1 METKILFKS
10 EKSLL
15 FTSVEVREI
24 EGKRYAVI
32 IAEEEQKAW
41 GVKLFPGDDRDYEI
55 QMHPVEILL
64 EIIDN
69 QLLNTIEEINKLKSP
84 LILFT
89 YEGVKPRVLKNLN
102 IIKKEEIKHL
112 DKNVVI
118 FPNNPRDER
127 EKRMEEE
134 EAELLKID
142 PNIWIH
148 GG

>member
-15 FTSVEVREI
+15 STSVKVREI

-32 IAEEEQKAW
+32 VAKEEQKAW

-69 QLLNTIEEINKLKSP
+69 QLISTIEEINKLKSP

-89 YEGVKPRVLKNLN
+89 YEGVKPRVLINLN
-102 IIKKEEIKHL
+102 IIKKEELKHL
-112 DKNVVI
+112 EKNVLI
-118 FPNNPRDER
+118 FPNNPKQER
-127 EKRMEEE
+127 EKRIEEE
-134 EAELLKID
+134 EAKLLKMD